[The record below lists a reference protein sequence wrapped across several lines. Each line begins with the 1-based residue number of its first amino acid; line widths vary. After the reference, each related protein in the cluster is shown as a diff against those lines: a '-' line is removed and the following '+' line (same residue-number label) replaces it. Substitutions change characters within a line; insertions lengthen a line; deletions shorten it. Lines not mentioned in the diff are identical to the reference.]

1 MNTTK
6 GDFTDMMRFGIIGT
20 NWITDQFIEAAR
32 TTEDFA
38 LSAVYSRTA
47 DRAEEFA
54 AKHGI
59 PRTFTDIGEMAA
71 SPEVDAVYIAS
82 PTSFH
87 AEQAML
93 CMRAGKHV
101 LCEKP
106 AASNARELEAVIRTA
121 REQGVVFMEAMK
133 SSFMPGF
140 QAIRELLPT
149 LGPIRRYTA
158 SYCQYSS
165 RYNAYKAGE
174 VLNAFKPE
182 FSNGALMDLGVY
194 CIYPLVLLF
203 GAPER
208 IAASGTM
215 LASGVDGQGSLI
227 ASYREMEAVI
237 AYSKISNS
245 SLPAEIQG
253 EDGTLTIDAINL
265 PRKLTVRYRD
275 GRTQEID
282 ATEEGLVMSYEA
294 RAFLAAIRE
303 GKTESS
309 VNTHALS
316 LAVMNVLDEARK
328 QQGLAFP
335 ADLK

>member
-1 MNTTK
+1 MI
-6 GDFTDMMRFGIIGT
+6 RFGIIGS
-20 NWITDQFIEAAR
+20 NFITDQFIEAVR
-32 TTEDFA
+32 EVEGVT
-38 LSAVYSRTA
+38 LSALYSRTA
-47 DRAEEFA
+47 ERAETFA

-59 PRTFTDIGEMAA
+59 PLTFTDIDDLLA
-71 SPEVDAVYIAS
+71 SSEVDAVYIAS

-87 AEQAML
+87 AEQSIR

-106 AASNARELEAVIRTA
+106 AASNSRELEGMIQTAV
-121 REQGVVFMEAMK
+121 EHGVVFMEAMK

-140 QAIRELLPT
+140 QAIRELLPS
-149 LGPIRRYTA
+149 LGAIRRYTA

-165 RYNAYKAGE
+165 RYDAYRAGE

-194 CIYPLVLLF
+194 CVYPMILLF
-203 GAPER
+203 GTPER

-215 LASGVDGQGSLI
+215 LSSGVDGQGSI
-227 ASYREMEAVI
+227 VAGYKEMEAVI
-237 AYSKISNS
+237 SYSKISNS

-253 EDGTLTIDAINL
+253 EEGTMTIDAINL

-275 GRTQEID
+275 GRVEEI
-282 ATEEGLVMSYEA
+282 AAPEQGLVMSYEV
-294 RAFLAAIRE
+294 RAFAELIRSGQLE
-303 GKTESS
+303 GTLNS
-309 VNTHALS
+309 HAHS
-316 LAVMNVLDEARK
+316 LAVMNVLDDARR
-328 QQGLAFP
+328 QQGLVFP